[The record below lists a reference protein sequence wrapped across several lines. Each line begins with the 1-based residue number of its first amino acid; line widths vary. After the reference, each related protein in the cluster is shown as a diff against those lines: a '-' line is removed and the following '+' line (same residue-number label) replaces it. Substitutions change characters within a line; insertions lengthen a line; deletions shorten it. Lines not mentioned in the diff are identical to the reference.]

1 MATKLYDLIVAVLI
15 PPVLLS
21 EFLSL
26 SRSSKNNQL
35 AAALIIFQA
44 SVLF

>member
-26 SRSSKNNQL
+26 SQIEGHNRN
-35 AAALIIFQA
+35 
-44 SVLF
+44 